1 MIRTAAGRG
10 KRAVGSVGE
19 EVRLRPALSESSHA
33 ASGRLSWRLIL
44 PEPTDMASVR
54 PFRALRPAPEHAE
67 RVASVPYDVIST
79 AEARELAAGNE
90 HSFLHVVRPEID
102 LPEGTDEH
110 ADAVYEQ
117 GAQALR
123 ALAESD
129 TFVRD
134 DRPRLYV
141 YRLVMNGREQTG
153 IVGLVSAQDYDND
166 VILKHENTRPDK
178 EDDRTRHVLAQQ
190 AHAEPV
196 MLTYRGDDAI
206 DAAVARATEAE
217 PVYDFRAKDYVQHT
231 VWAIDEP
238 GPLVDAF
245 ADVEAL
251 YVADGHHRSAAAAR
265 AARQLD
271 GNAEAGHFLAVL
283 FPYEDMEILAY
294 NRVVKELPVGKGKFL
309 DQLRRRFEVEEALF
323 PEPEDYGLVAFYLGM
338 DIGWQTLVLPPTT
351 RDGVADTL
359 DVARLAEFVLEPM
372 LGISD
377 PRTSDNVAF
386 VGGIR
391 GTEELERLVD
401 SGEADVAF
409 SMFPTSPDEL
419 LDVSDA
425 GELMPPKSTW
435 FEPKLRSGLLVH
447 TFWD

>member
-1 MIRTAAGRG
+1 
-10 KRAVGSVGE
+10 
-19 EVRLRPALSESSHA
+19 
-33 ASGRLSWRLIL
+33 
-44 PEPTDMASVR
+44 MASVR

-67 RVASVPYDVIST
+67 AVASVPYDVVST
-79 AEARELAAGNE
+79 AEAREIADGNE

-110 ADAVYEQ
+110 ADEVYEQ
-117 GAQALR
+117 GARALR
-123 ALAESD
+123 AMAESD
-129 TFVRD
+129 VFVRD
-134 DRPRLYV
+134 ESPRLYV
-141 YRLVMNGREQTG
+141 YKLVMNGRDQIG
-153 IVGLVSAQDYDND
+153 IVGLVSAEEYDTD

-178 EDDRTRHVLAQQ
+178 EDDRTRHIVTQR

-196 MLTYRGDDAI
+196 MLTYRGQDAI
-206 DAAVARATEAE
+206 DDAVAQAMETE

-231 VWAIDEP
+231 VWAVEDPAGLAEAF
-238 GPLVDAF
+238 GEVD
-245 ADVEAL
+245 VL
-251 YVADGHHRSAAAAR
+251 YVADGHHRSAAASR
-265 AARQLD
+265 AAQEVSD
-271 GNAEAGHFLAVL
+271 PEAGHFLAVL
-283 FPYEDMEILAY
+283 FPYEDMEILPY
-294 NRVVKELPVGKGKFL
+294 NRVVKDLPVGKGKFL
-309 DQLRRRFEVEEALF
+309 EQLRRKFEVEEALF
-323 PEPEDYGLVAFYLGM
+323 PEPEEFGTVAFYLGL
-338 DIGWQTLVLPPTT
+338 DFGWQTLALPETA

-359 DVARLAEFVLEPM
+359 DVARLGEFVLEPM

-377 PRTSDNVAF
+377 PRTSENVAF

-401 SGEADVAF
+401 GGEAAIAF

-447 TFWD
+447 TFWGE